1 MNIYYFCR
9 KDVSFILHD
18 NVDIDKLIKS
28 IKKISRM
35 NKILKFENFSTS
47 DPKDNS
53 IIIFIQKNILK
64 VNFSHLYY
72 DMYSIWLI
80 FQKIDKIYKDEI
92 ENYKFNIYNEYS
104 KLEFITNTLKVAHKI
119 IPNIKYKNVYNS
131 IHKKQNKKTIKILKT
146 MLNELSTTKII
157 DYMIDKLNIKEYC
170 LFINARK
177 IFNEY
182 EDVLGNLI
190 YYSDVLKPNTNIR
203 KSIHMQSKN
212 RSLKQM
218 INGYYPQTTEINSYL
233 NFTLPSFAKFFLPIK
248 TKVHRL
254 RFTGGDYILI
264 HPVDNDE
271 KYIIIDYYH
280 LI

>member
-35 NKILKFENFSTS
+35 NKILKFEKFSTS

-104 KLEFITNTLKVAHKI
+104 KLELITNTLKVAHKI
-119 IPNIKYKNVYNS
+119 IPNIKYKNVYNYLN
-131 IHKKQNKKTIKILKT
+131 KKQNKKTIKILKT
-146 MLNELSTTKII
+146 KLNELSTTKIV

-170 LFINARK
+170 LIINARK

-190 YYSDVLKPNTNIR
+190 YYSDVLKPDVNIR
-203 KSIHMQSKN
+203 KYIHMQSKN
-212 RSLKQM
+212 HSLKQM

-233 NFTLPSFAKFFLPIK
+233 NFTLPSFAKFFLQIK
-248 TKVHRL
+248 PKTHRL
-254 RFTGGDYILI
+254 CFTGGDYILI
-264 HPVDNDE
+264 HPVNNDE
-271 KYIIIDYYH
+271 KYIIVDYYYFT
-280 LI
+280 